1 MTVSLSRLE
10 QDLQRVFKVYEG
22 MDSEYIKLIRKHHS
36 VATNQD
42 LTMQAKNKDREATK
56 EAVQELKRRYFEK
69 AKAEIDKLREAYRPK
84 VETPKLSSAE
94 RLLNVT
100 LWTQTLPTATA
111 AELRELYLEHKGNE
125 DFMQLLEAQFRQRK
139 DDLGLQ
145 QLKHEIANEPED
157 RALARLQKVEDA
169 ISFLAGQHFYPA
181 KLESTEH
188 FELRDVGADL
198 DRYPISDGPTFRP
211 VFDIK

>member
-1 MTVSLSRLE
+1 MTVLNRLSE
-10 QDLQRVFKVYEG
+10 DLQKVFKTYEG
-22 MDSEYIKLIRKHHS
+22 MDKEYVKIIRKHHG
-36 VATNQD
+36 VATNPD
-42 LTMQAKNKDREATK
+42 LTEQAKNKDRAATV
-56 EAVQELKRRYFEK
+56 EAVQELKRKYFER

-84 VETPKLSSAE
+84 VEIPKLSSAE

-145 QLKHEIANEPED
+145 QLKHEIAHEPED
-157 RALARLQKVEDA
+157 RALARLQKAEDA
-169 ISFLAGQHFYPA
+169 LSFLTNQHFYPA
-181 KLESTEH
+181 KLKSTEH
-188 FELRDVGADL
+188 FELRSVGADL